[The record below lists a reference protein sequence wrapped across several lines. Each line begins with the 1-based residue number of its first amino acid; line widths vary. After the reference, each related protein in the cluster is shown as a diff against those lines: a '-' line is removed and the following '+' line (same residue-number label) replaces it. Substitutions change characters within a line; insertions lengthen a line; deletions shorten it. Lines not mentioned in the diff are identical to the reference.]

1 MVSAGGDF
9 ILPLIWFLIVLLTF
23 LRIENSASSQLMD
36 EDTKGPVLKLD
47 LHRYVLAA
55 CAKAYVLVDFFP
67 QRCRKDAVIL
77 LISLPERI
85 NVVVD
90 CEDFT
95 VGMFLLLTADLR
107 NSCLNCLGNN

>member
-1 MVSAGGDF
+1 
-9 ILPLIWFLIVLLTF
+9 
-23 LRIENSASSQLMD
+23 MD

-107 NSCLNCLGNN
+107 NSCLNCLGNNWNYFGFSFQIVIKTRKRSAAFRSRELSELMH